1 MEYNK
6 RDRVVVL
13 GRPIR
18 VSEYVFE
25 DPVGTIIFKQK
36 THSGIFYDVEIDDS
50 SRIVYNV
57 TEFELRKY
65 EKEK

>member
-1 MEYNK
+1 MVYNK

-25 DPVGTIIFKQK
+25 DPVGTIIFKQR
-36 THSGIFYDVEIDDS
+36 TDSGTFYDVELDNS
-50 SRIVYNV
+50 SRVVYNV
-57 TEFELRKY
+57 TEFELRKH
-65 EKEK
+65 ED